1 MSSRVRFTV
10 DDLELTPDDGS
21 RYEIIDG
28 DLYVSTQPQWQHQ
41 FVCDQI
47 NLRLGQWDPRWQHGV
62 SVSAPGLVFARDEA
76 VAPDLVWISRERF
89 SRVAGPDGRLRAAPD
104 LVVEILSPG
113 QANVERDRGLKLKLY
128 SRYGVREY
136 WIVDWPDQVIQV
148 YRHRDGALEVAAT
161 LSGTDQLTSPL
172 LPGFSCS
179 VGEICTLPL

>member
-41 FVCDQI
+41 FVAARIDRQFA
-47 NLRLGQWDPRWQHGV
+47 LWDPGDHQGV
-62 SVSAPGLVFARDEA
+62 CIPAPGLVFARDEA
-76 VAPDLVWISRERF
+76 VAPDLVWISREHLH
-89 SRVAGPDGRLRAAPD
+89 RVVEPRGRLQAAPD